1 MDTISYAYADEA
13 HSRIDTLENIVT
25 RYGDEV
31 TLIGDVMGSTFVS
44 STGEI
49 MINTVIAD
57 NSHNHT
63 IDNIDGIENLVIDGG
78 TF

>member
-13 HSRIDTLENIVT
+13 HERIDTLETIVT

-44 STGEI
+44 QTGEI
-49 MINTVIAD
+49 MISTVIAD
-57 NSHNHT
+57 NSHVHDIAT
-63 IDNIDGIENLVIDGG
+63 IEGLENIVIDGG